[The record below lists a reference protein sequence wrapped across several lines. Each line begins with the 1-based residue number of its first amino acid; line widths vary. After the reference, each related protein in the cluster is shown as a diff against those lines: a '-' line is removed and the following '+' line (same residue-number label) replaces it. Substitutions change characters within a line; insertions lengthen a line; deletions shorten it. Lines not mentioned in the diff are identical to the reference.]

1 MEAKAVAKNIRISPR
16 KVRLVVDVIRGQRV
30 EDALSMLRNLPQR
43 AAPMVEKL
51 LQSAVANAEQ
61 KEMGDEENL
70 RIQKATVDPG
80 PTLKRFIP
88 RAMGR
93 ATPIRKR
100 TSHITIIVSNSE

>member
-1 MEAKAVAKNIRISPR
+1 MEARAVAKFVRISPR
-16 KVRLVVDVIRGQRV
+16 KVRLVIDAIRGERV
-30 EDALSMLRNLPQR
+30 EDALSVLRNLPQS
-43 AAPMVEKL
+43 AAPLVEKV

-61 KEMGDEENL
+61 KEIEDVENL
-70 RIQKATVDPG
+70 RIRKATVDPG

-100 TSHITIIVSNSE
+100 TSHITIVVDNN

>member
-1 MEAKAVAKNIRISPR
+1 MEARAVAKFVRISPR
-16 KVRLVVDVIRGQRV
+16 KVRLVVDAIRGERV
-30 EDALSMLRNLPQR
+30 EDALNVLRNLPQR
-43 AAPMVEKL
+43 AAPLVEKI

-61 KEMGDEENL
+61 KEIEDVENL
-70 RIQKATVDPG
+70 RIRKATVDPG

-100 TSHITIIVSNSE
+100 TSHITIVVDNN